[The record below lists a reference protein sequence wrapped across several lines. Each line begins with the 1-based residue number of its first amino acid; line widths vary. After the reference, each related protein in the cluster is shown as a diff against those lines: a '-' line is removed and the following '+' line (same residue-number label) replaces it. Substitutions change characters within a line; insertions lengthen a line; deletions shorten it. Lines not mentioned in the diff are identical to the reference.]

1 MSTLRWAFQHVK
13 EEIPLVLH
21 LRGTRI
27 DPLSGEVGAECRHIL
42 RDVGVSRS
50 QKIHLHCFTGGI
62 KNTGGPGTIQTCT
75 LDSPEWSKISTKN
88 RLGSS
93 ET

>member
-27 DPLSGEVGAECRHIL
+27 DPLSEEVGAECRHIL
-42 RDVGVSRS
+42 RDVGV
-50 QKIHLHCFTGGI
+50 HCFTGGI